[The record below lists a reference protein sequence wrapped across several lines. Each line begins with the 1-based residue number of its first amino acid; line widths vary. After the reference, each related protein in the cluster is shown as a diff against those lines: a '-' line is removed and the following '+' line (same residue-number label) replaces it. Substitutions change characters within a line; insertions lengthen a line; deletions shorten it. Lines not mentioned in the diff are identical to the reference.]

1 VLPVDDYG
9 VRNGFRLAHGMR
21 KLPPPRA
28 LALHGARWAPERTLA
43 AWYLWRAVDL
53 HKAGELPAPRGEK
66 PRLRVPKKKR
76 RNAPRKAAPRKAAPR
91 KGR

>member
-1 VLPVDDYG
+1 

-76 RNAPRKAAPRKAAPR
+76 RNAPRKAAPRK
-91 KGR
+91 GR